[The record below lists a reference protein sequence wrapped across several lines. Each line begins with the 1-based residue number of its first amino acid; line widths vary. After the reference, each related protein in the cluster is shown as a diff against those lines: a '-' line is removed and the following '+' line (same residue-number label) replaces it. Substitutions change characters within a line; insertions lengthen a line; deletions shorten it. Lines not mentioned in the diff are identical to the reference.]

1 MGVGK
6 SASRNDRVSL
16 ILAGI
21 EELNFVL
28 SAMSRTIPPHIEFDD
43 LVGEAILKVVESVDR
58 YDPNHESG
66 ASFSTFVSPRIKGC
80 IITYLRKY
88 GGAGFSFVDVDV
100 AANNGFSRIFSD
112 RGEESDDIF
121 RRACTSTLSTESL
134 GIDEHIILELYFSRN
149 QSVRD
154 IAKGAS
160 IAASTATRK
169 INAALDK
176 LRVENFVLMRK
187 PVTSGNSMS
196 AKRS

>member
-1 MGVGK
+1 MSGD
-6 SASRNDRVSL
+6 DRISL

-28 SAMSRTIPPHIEFDD
+28 SAMSKTIPPHIEFDD

-66 ASFSTFVSPRIKGC
+66 ASFSTFVSLKIRGS

-88 GGAGFSFVDVDV
+88 GGAGFSYVDIDI

-112 RGEESDDIF
+112 KGTESIDIF
-121 RRACTSTLSTESL
+121 SRACISALSTESL
-134 GIDEHIILELYFSRN
+134 GIDERILLELYFSRN

-176 LRVENFVLMRK
+176 LRVENFVTMRE
-187 PVTSGNSMS
+187 PVT
-196 AKRS
+196 

>member
-1 MGVGK
+1 MVESVSGD
-6 SASRNDRVSL
+6 DRISL

-28 SAMSRTIPPHIEFDD
+28 SAMSKIIPPYIEFDD
-43 LVGEAILKVVESVDR
+43 LVGEAILKIVEQVDR

-66 ASFSTFVSPRIKGC
+66 ASFSTFVSSRVRGT

-88 GGAGFSFVDVDV
+88 GGAGFSYIDVDV
-100 AANNGFSRIFSD
+100 AANNGFSRVFSD
-112 RGEESDDIF
+112 KGAESSDIF
-121 RRACTSTLSTESL
+121 RRACTSMLSTKSL
-134 GIDEHIILELYFSRN
+134 GIDDRIILELYFSRN

-176 LRVENFVLMRK
+176 LRVENFVTMRE
-187 PVTSGNSMS
+187 PVT
-196 AKRS
+196 

>member
-1 MGVGK
+1 M
-6 SASRNDRVSL
+6 NDRDRRTL

-28 SAMSRTIPPHIEFDD
+28 SAMSKIIPAHIEFDD
-43 LVGEAILKVVESVDR
+43 LVGEAILKIVESVDR

-66 ASFSTFVSPRIKGC
+66 ASFSTFVSLKIRGS

-88 GGAGFSFVDVDV
+88 GGAGFSYIDIDS

-112 RGEESDDIF
+112 KGAESSDIF
-121 RRACTSTLSTESL
+121 DRACASTLSIKSL
-134 GIDEHIILELYFSRN
+134 DIDELIILELYFSRN

-154 IAKGAS
+154 IAKRAF

-176 LRVENFVLMRK
+176 LRIENFVMMRK
-187 PVTSGNSMS
+187 PVTSSNPESVKY
-196 AKRS
+196 AV

>member
-1 MGVGK
+1 M
-6 SASRNDRVSL
+6 ASEGNDRISL

-21 EELNFVL
+21 EELNFIL
-28 SAMSRTIPPHIEFDD
+28 SAMSKIIPPYIEFDD

-66 ASFSTFVSPRIKGC
+66 ASFSTFVSLKIRGA

-88 GGAGFSFVDVDV
+88 GGAGFSYIDVDA

-112 RGEESDDIF
+112 RGVESSDIF
-121 RRACTSTLSTESL
+121 SRACASTLSTKSL
-134 GIDEHIILELYFSRN
+134 GTDEHIILELYFSRN

-154 IAKGAS
+154 IAKGAC

-169 INAALDK
+169 INAALNK
-176 LRVENFVLMRK
+176 LRIENFVLMRI
-187 PVTSGNSMS
+187 PVTSSNSIS